1 MKFISPLSDA
11 DRTALEQAHRTATT
25 HRERQRAQA
34 LLLSAK
40 GFTLGQL
47 ALACDVHP
55 ETVSGWLNDWQ
66 RHGLDS
72 LRDAPKSGRPPKID
86 AVIRTYL
93 HEMLENP
100 SPNMKALV
108 LDEMKKKKSR

>member
-1 MKFISPLSDA
+1 MKFISALSDA
-11 DRTALEQAHRTATT
+11 NHAALEQAHRSATT

-40 GFTLGQL
+40 GFTLGQI
-47 ALACDVHP
+47 ALVCDVHP
-55 ETVSGWLNDWQ
+55 ETVSGWLNGWQ
-66 RHGLDS
+66 TQGLDS
-72 LRDAPKSGRPPKID
+72 LQDAPKSGRPPKID

-93 HEMLENP
+93 HEMLESP

-108 LDEMKKKKSR
+108 LDELKKKKS